1 MIKINFFTSLGFK
14 VQPTTR
20 IGTSQNL
27 DFYILNKLVWT
38 VFFIVFINTNMWWA
52 IQCISY
58 FKVFLESDT
67 AFKLLFES
75 GFKFKFWVQDSLAQ
89 AYYMYVGLTLIV
101 LYFYIKSLF
110 EWKIIPSFLY

>member
-1 MIKINFFTSLGFK
+1 MSNTM
-14 VQPTTR
+14 
-20 IGTSQNL
+20 
-27 DFYILNKLVWT
+27 YILFLK
-38 VFFIVFINTNMWWA
+38 I
-52 IQCISY
+52 
-58 FKVFLESDT
+58 FLESDT
-67 AFKLLFES
+67 DFKLLFES